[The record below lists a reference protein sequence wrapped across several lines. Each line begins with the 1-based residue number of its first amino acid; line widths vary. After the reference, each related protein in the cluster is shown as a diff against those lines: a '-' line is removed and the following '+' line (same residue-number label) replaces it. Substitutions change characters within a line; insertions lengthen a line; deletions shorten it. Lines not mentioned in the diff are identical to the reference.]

1 MGYSQ
6 KASNSGKENIMK
18 SNIVEAEIVLE
29 DTLKGRFLSFSFGE
43 EVFALEI
50 KYVTEIIGMQQ
61 ITPVPEVPDYLKGII
76 NLRGKVI
83 PVVDMRIRF
92 KKPTADYTDRT
103 CIIVVDIED
112 TSVGLIVDN
121 VEEVLSIADE
131 SIVPPPDSKT
141 GVQNRYIKGIGI
153 VDNKVILLLD
163 CARLLSD
170 YEIAE
175 ISRI

>member
-1 MGYSQ
+1 MS
-6 KASNSGKENIMK
+6 SNIAEENIV
-18 SNIVEAEIVLE
+18 IE
-29 DTLKGRFLSFSFGE
+29 DTLRGRFLSFSFGQ

-50 KYVTEIIGMQQ
+50 RYVTEIVGMQM

-83 PVVDMRIRF
+83 PVIDMRIRF
-92 KKPTADYTDRT
+92 KKPLVEYTDRT

-131 SIVPPPDSKT
+131 SVVPPPDSKT

-153 VDNKVILLLD
+153 VENKVILLLD
-163 CARLLSD
+163 CAKLLSD
-170 YEIAE
+170 SEIE
-175 ISRI
+175 EVSKIDKK

>member
-1 MGYSQ
+1 MS
-6 KASNSGKENIMK
+6 
-18 SNIVEAEIVLE
+18 SNIAEEKIVIE
-29 DTLKGRFLSFSFGE
+29 DTLRGRFLSFSFGQ

-50 KYVTEIIGMQQ
+50 RYVTEIVGMQM
-61 ITPVPEVPDYLKGII
+61 ITPVPEVPAYLKGII

-92 KKPTADYTDRT
+92 GKPTVDYTDRT
-103 CIIVVDIED
+103 CIIVVDIEE

-131 SIVPPPDSKT
+131 KVVPPPDSKT

-153 VDNKVILLLD
+153 VENKVILLLD

-170 YEIAE
+170 SEIEEVAQIE
-175 ISRI
+175 NK